1 MEQKIAQLK
10 FVLLPLSPWGHKYPV
25 CLAGISP
32 EAGNSDSPQLRKTS
46 FLKNVHLPLTGST
59 LTRNIYS
66 PDLAPGLRGYS
77 AFLARI
83 LFCELWCEQIF

>member
-1 MEQKIAQLK
+1 MLMTEQTGWRLCGCVERKIAQLK

-46 FLKNVHLPLTGST
+46 FLKNVHLPLTG
-59 LTRNIYS
+59 LHINQAH
-66 PDLAPGLRGYS
+66 L
-77 AFLARI
+77 
-83 LFCELWCEQIF
+83 